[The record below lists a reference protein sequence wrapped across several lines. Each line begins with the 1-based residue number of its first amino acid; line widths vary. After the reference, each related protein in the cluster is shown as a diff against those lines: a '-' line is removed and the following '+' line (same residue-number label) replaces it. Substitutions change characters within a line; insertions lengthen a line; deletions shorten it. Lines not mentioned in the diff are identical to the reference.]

1 MRGSHSGPV
10 PLLTLMVAPGGE
22 SKLLK
27 LATGGFVA
35 SLKSQAIDASVATMI
50 FILFIGAFLRFY

>member
-1 MRGSHSGPV
+1 
-10 PLLTLMVAPGGE
+10 MVAPGGE